1 MSTYQQALATLRQR
15 FGRDRQF
22 ALATCRD
29 NVPTLRTVD
38 AYYEDGGLWIVTY
51 AASRKVQDIL
61 ENPRVAL
68 CHAFDGLTGRAE
80 VMGHPLEARNREIR
94 QTLIRVFEPW
104 YFAHNNEQDANMCY
118 VRVAL
123 QSGFILGEGV
133 AYRVDFEAKSAEEI
147 PFTPDPAMADY

>member
-1 MSTYQQALATLRQR
+1 MSTYEQALRALRRR

-22 ALATCRD
+22 ALATCQD

-38 AYYEDGGLWIVTY
+38 TYYEDGGLWIVTY
-51 AASRKVQDIL
+51 ASSRKVQDIL
-61 ENPRVAL
+61 ENPNVAL
-68 CHAFDGLTGRAE
+68 CHAFDCLTGRAE
-80 VMGHPLEARNREIR
+80 VMGHPREPRNAAIR

-104 YFAHNNEQDANMCY
+104 YFAHNNEDDAAMCL

-123 QSGFILGEGV
+123 SAGFILGEGV